1 MVRIFAAAVLL
12 ASGLAAFSSAHAEGG
27 CGVGWYRGPFGHC
40 HRNGVVVAPVVV
52 TRAPAVIYVPVG
64 RPCPYG
70 YHLGPLGRRCWP
82 N

>member
-1 MVRIFAAAVLL
+1 MVRLFVAAALL
-12 ASGLAAFSSAHAEGG
+12 AGGLVAFSSAQAEGG

-40 HRNGVVVAPVVV
+40 HRKAVVVAPVVV
-52 TRAPAVIYVPVG
+52 TRAPVVVYARVG